1 MPLGSVP
8 DEWLSP
14 GRGPTPADT
23 SVACCKR
30 YSLTTEAATI
40 RPRQKSREA
49 PSMSTHSQ
57 QPSRE
62 SAHRWWGAVTLSTIV
77 LAGLVGGLIGGVV
90 VGLVGRW
97 TGWWMPTETAGA
109 ACAVDRV
116 AADALPSVVTIGV
129 VGSGGAGS
137 GSGVVYRLPSSES
150 VIITNAQVV
159 TPPGSGSAEDGAA
172 ATTIRLQ
179 YADGH
184 SDSGRI
190 LGMDQVTDL
199 AVVTAATP
207 YPAAPPIRVGDSG
220 SLRVGI
226 RWSHLAP
233 HWA

>member
-1 MPLGSVP
+1 
-8 DEWLSP
+8 
-14 GRGPTPADT
+14 
-23 SVACCKR
+23 
-30 YSLTTEAATI
+30 
-40 RPRQKSREA
+40 
-49 PSMSTHSQ
+49 MSTPSQ

-159 TPPGSGSAEDGAA
+159 TPPGSGSAGDGAA
-172 ATTIRLQ
+172 ATTIRLE